1 MLTSW
6 KGTSPHAICSF
17 PTLSKAR
24 IVALQSETQQNNIE
38 SNSVNNDNIVN
49 NNYQYHDCINKSI
62 GKDYDDDEETQMTET
77 VIKVM
82 MVNWYSLYVLAN
94 VQNVPG
100 ISLQYRDTGSGHWT
114 LHC

>member
-1 MLTSW
+1 MLSVAFQLCPRLGLW
-6 KGTSPHAICSF
+6 RHRSHHS
-17 PTLSKAR
+17 R
-24 IVALQSETQQNNIE
+24 ALQSETQQNNIE

-49 NNYQYHDCINKSI
+49 NNYQYHDCINNSI